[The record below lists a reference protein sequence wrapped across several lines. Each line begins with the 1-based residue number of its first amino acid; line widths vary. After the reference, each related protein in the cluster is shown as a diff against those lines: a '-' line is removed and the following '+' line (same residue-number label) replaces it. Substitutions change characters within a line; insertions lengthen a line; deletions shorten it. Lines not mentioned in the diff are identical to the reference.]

1 MQNAGPEY
9 KHMIRFMQSHTQFFG
24 LISGPANFSVQNR
37 NNPPYAFLQLIFWQ
51 GENDPKPAGHFAVE
65 GFSRRK
71 ENLGFDEFS
80 EQGLLSFESILVG
93 WEIGP
98 EVAPKE
104 ETCVPTLVIRNVR
117 CSEEPCCMAIIFG
130 NTASRMLDE

>member
-1 MQNAGPEY
+1 MQLAFSSTLSLAACMKFMHSHTPFFAGP
-9 KHMIRFMQSHTQFFG
+9 T
-24 LISGPANFSVQNR
+24 NFSVQNR

-51 GENDPKPAGHFAVE
+51 GENDSKPAGYFTVE

-71 ENLGFDEFS
+71 KNLGLDEFL
-80 EQGLLSFESILVG
+80 EQGLLSFESILVR
-93 WEIGP
+93 WKIGP
-98 EVAPKE
+98 KVAPKE

-117 CSEEPCCMAIIFG
+117 CLKERRCMAIILG